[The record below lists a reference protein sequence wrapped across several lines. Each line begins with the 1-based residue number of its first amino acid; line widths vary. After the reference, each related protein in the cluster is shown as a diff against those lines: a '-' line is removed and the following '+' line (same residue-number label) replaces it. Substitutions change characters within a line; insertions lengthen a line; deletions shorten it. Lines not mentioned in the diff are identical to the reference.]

1 MATEKEAKK
10 VPFTPEQMEIMQ
22 QMLAEARE
30 SGNQRK
36 GSDAISIYNARDPK
50 SIESVNV
57 KRIEGKYVLGF
68 KNFQSDSFKKKPQYL
83 IYKADPTRGLYKEPY
98 ITLILQENE
107 NEEKVEKEM
116 MLVDYMNEREKYQAK
131 CVEVKV
137 KKVIEDHGIL
147 GSSGEYAVA
156 VDDKGQP
163 MQRQQILAQT
173 EHEEREFLVELP
185 GFSAPVSFIG
195 DFLA

>member
-1 MATEKEAKK
+1 
-10 VPFTPEQMEIMQ
+10 
-22 QMLAEARE
+22 
-30 SGNQRK
+30 
-36 GSDAISIYNARDPK
+36 
-50 SIESVNV
+50 
-57 KRIEGKYVLGF
+57 
-68 KNFQSDSFKKKPQYL
+68 
-83 IYKADPTRGLYKEPY
+83 
-98 ITLILQENE
+98 
-107 NEEKVEKEM
+107 M